1 MATKEKPKV
10 GFIGLGI
17 MGAPMSMNLL
27 NAGFELVVWNRT
39 ASKMEPLL
47 EAGAEAAE
55 SPADAAARS
64 EVVVSIVGDSP
75 DVEQVALGENGVV
88 DGIQAG
94 GVYVDM
100 STISPAVTRRV
111 AERLSAKGAL
121 MLDAPVSGGD
131 IGAQAGTLS
140 IMVGGPSEAFQKCLP
155 LFEAMGKNIV
165 HAGEENG
172 LGQYVK
178 LCNQTACVLNLLA
191 MCESISL
198 GAKAGLDL
206 EKMLAAITKGAA
218 GSWMLTNV
226 APKVLDGDW
235 EPGFMIDLQQKDLR
249 LVLEAAA
256 ELNLPLPGTALVN
269 QLFRSVQAA
278 DMGKKGTQA
287 LIHALERLGHFKAA
301 REE

>member
-1 MATKEKPKV
+1 MAEEKPKV

-64 EVVVSIVGDSP
+64 GVVVSIVGDSP
-75 DVEQVALGENGVV
+75 DVEQVALGGNGVI
-88 DGIQAG
+88 DGIKAG

-100 STISPAVTRRV
+100 STISPAVTRQV
-111 AERLSAKGAL
+111 AERLSEKGAL

-140 IMVGGPSEAFQKCLP
+140 IMVGGPSEAFEKCLP

-191 MCESISL
+191 MCESIAL

-218 GSWMLTNV
+218 GSWMLTNA

-256 ELNLPLPGTALVN
+256 EMNLPLPGTALVN
-269 QLFRSVQAA
+269 QLFRSIQAA
-278 DMGKKGTQA
+278 GMGKKGTQA
-287 LIHALERLGHFKAA
+287 LIHALERLGHFTAA
-301 REE
+301 QEK